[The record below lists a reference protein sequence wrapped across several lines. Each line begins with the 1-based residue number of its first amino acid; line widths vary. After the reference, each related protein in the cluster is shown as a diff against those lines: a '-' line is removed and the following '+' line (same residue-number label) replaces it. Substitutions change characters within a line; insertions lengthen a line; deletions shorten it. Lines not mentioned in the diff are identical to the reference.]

1 MPVSPTQKQDLMLVK
16 DVFEKKALLQDTS
29 GATWLPMVTT
39 VQQTRRI
46 HETIQGEAARYP
58 AAVSQQ
64 KVAKNDQSFLKQ
76 KQIECIPC
84 LDRIR
89 AVGDVD
95 MFGDLFASM
104 IAYNDRALKNML
116 NLFKS
121 VSRPNRIQ
129 ENLCGA
135 YTALR
140 SQCVPDI
147 TRLLSQL
154 TLLMNHLR
162 GFNLKSLKDQLISLL
177 GALIIRNLVTGAINY
192 DMYIN
197 LITNVTRCIVTDI
210 NTQLT
215 KLEPILSREGL
226 EDIAKLL
233 PLERDTE
240 RRLPR
245 QPGDPEGTFRTESG
259 RLVNNQTAAE
269 RKAANW
275 FPDQGDFNYAQD
287 ISKQIVKAEG
297 NFESKLNTFTGQAD
311 KGVAK
316 AAKIGR
322 IISDMI
328 EESISVVDSKLTCA
342 TSEMLK
348 FLKLS
353 DGNLSSQIQLLDQ
366 IQLIRSVLEVLK
378 TIKDTRGD
386 FDPCGKDAG
395 RRFFTRIKFPGQDII
410 VTVDDSDPDNPE
422 LDIIP
427 PGIKIDNPVVEEIL
441 NANGI
446 DTGPIGESG
455 AVKSGRVV
463 SSVPVSINISKCLD
477 GKQ

>member
-1 MPVSPTQKQDLMLVK
+1 MPVSPTQKQDLLLVK
-16 DVFEKKALLQDTS
+16 QFFEKKALDQDTS

-46 HETIQGEAARYP
+46 HETIQGEAVRYP

-64 KVAKNDQSFLKQ
+64 KTAKHDQSFLKQ

-84 LDRIR
+84 LGRIK
-89 AVGDVD
+89 AVGDLD
-95 MFGDLFASM
+95 MIGDLFASM
-104 IAYNDRALKNML
+104 LAYNDRALKNML
-116 NLFKS
+116 NLFRS

-162 GFNLKSLKDQLISLL
+162 GFNLKSLKDQLISLV
-177 GALIIRNLVTGAINY
+177 GALIVRNLVTGAINY
-192 DMYIN
+192 DMYIS

-226 EDIAKLL
+226 QDIAQLL
-233 PLERDTE
+233 PLDTQDGE
-240 RRLPR
+240 LTRA
-245 QPGDPEGTFRTESG
+245 E
-259 RLVNNQTAAE
+259 AAE
-269 RKAANW
+269 KKASTW

-287 ISKQIVKAEG
+287 ISKKIAKG
-297 NFESKLNTFTGQAD
+297 NDQFESKLNTFTGQAG
-311 KGVAK
+311 KGVSK
-316 AAKIGR
+316 AADVGR
-322 IISDMI
+322 VLSDMI
-328 EESISVVDSKLTCA
+328 EESITVVDGKLRNA
-342 TSEMLK
+342 TSELLK

-353 DGNLSSQIQLLDQ
+353 DGNLSGQIELLDQ

-410 VTVDDSDPDNPE
+410 VDNSDPNNPDI
-422 LDIIP
+422 DIIP
-427 PGIKIDNPVVEEIL
+427 PSIRIDNPVVEEIL
-441 NANGI
+441 NENGI
-446 DTGPIGESG
+446 DTGPVGESG
-455 AVKSGRVV
+455 AIKSGRVV
-463 SSVPVSINISKCLD
+463 SSVPVSINISQCLD